1 MVYIDIRY
9 TPPADAIANH
19 EMMCNR
25 VLEFF
30 KDLNSAKQHFLDDIF
45 RKKMRYLVA
54 REEYNKF
61 GEKTHL
67 HYHINME
74 LDTEN
79 PLVKPYRKDT
89 IAKALNRQLGLKG
102 NAMYCLRVHES
113 PENIDRWWRYCC
125 KQSIPI
131 SSSPCFSAEEK
142 EEMHLIAKAEYEQR
156 VVENKAT
163 REKINNKNNF
173 RQKLAKHLH
182 LKLDGMKKKGH
193 MVEDK
198 WLWIAIAKYY
208 RDNHTTPPF
217 QKLDDLVI
225 DMKVELNYITLED
238 YYDLKH

>member
-1 MVYIDIRY
+1 MVYIDLRY
-9 TPPADAIANH
+9 TPPPD
-19 EMMCNR
+19 E
-25 VLEFF
+25 
-30 KDLNSAKQHFLDDIF
+30 KDGKEIVNKILIYFRELNCQKQSFLDVEF
-45 RKKMRYLVA
+45 RVKMKYLIA
-54 REEYNKF
+54 REEHNKF

-74 LDTEN
+74 LNTEN

-89 IAKALNRQLGLKG
+89 IGKALNRQFGLKG
-102 NAMYCLRVHES
+102 NTMYCLRVHES
-113 PENIDRWWRYCC
+113 PENIERWWRYCC

-131 SSSPCFSAEEK
+131 GSSPHFSVEEIK
-142 EEMHLIAKAEYEQR
+142 EMNKIAQAEYEQR
-156 VVENKAT
+156 VVENQAT

-173 RQKLAKHLH
+173 RQKLSKYLH
-182 LKLDGMKKKGH
+182 EKLDDRLKLGYK
-193 MVEDK
+193 VSDK
-198 WLWIAIAKYY
+198 QLWLAIAKYY